1 MVDHDKQVGEL
12 LDLLDQLGI
21 AEGTFVMY
29 STDNGPHMNSWP
41 DGAMTPFR
49 SEKNTNWEGA
59 FRVPLLVRWPGKIPA
74 GAVSNEIVQHH
85 DWLPTF
91 LAMAGEPDMNQ
102 KLLQGYE
109 AGGKKFKIH
118 IDGYNLLPF
127 LTGKETKSPRKGFIY
142 FDDDGELV
150 AVRFDN
156 WKVVFMEQ
164 RRAGTLAVWSEPFV
178 PLRLPKL
185 YNMRTDPFERADMT
199 SNTYYDWFLSKSYM
213 VAAAG
218 AIVEEFLATFKN
230 YPPRQRAAT
239 FTIDQALEK
248 MKEALSGAHH

>member
-1 MVDHDKQVGEL
+1 MVDHDKNVGEL

-21 AEGTFVMY
+21 AEDTFVMY
-29 STDNGPHMNSWP
+29 STDNGPHMNTWP

-59 FRVPLLVRWPGKIPA
+59 FRVPLVVRWPGRIPA
-74 GAVSNEIVQHH
+74 GVVTNEIVQHH
-85 DWLPTF
+85 VPAF
-91 LAMAGEPDMNQ
+91 LTGGEPDVNN

-109 AGGKKFKIH
+109 AAGKKFKVH

-127 LTGKETKSPRKGFIY
+127 LTEKGTKSPRKGFIY
-142 FDDDGELV
+142 FDDDGDLV

-164 RRAGTLAVWSEPFV
+164 RCTGTMAVWSEPFV

-185 YNMRTDPFERADMT
+185 YNLRTDPFERADMT
-199 SNTYYDWFLSKSYM
+199 SNTYYDWFCPVLHGWGSRCDRRESADVQNIRLGNGRRPSRSTRCWK
-213 VAAAG
+213 
-218 AIVEEFLATFKN
+218 
-230 YPPRQRAAT
+230 R
-239 FTIDQALEK
+239 
-248 MKEALSGAHH
+248 